1 MAVYTNRDRQTITT
15 TEEVG
20 RGGEGVV
27 YRVAGRSDLVAKI
40 YHPALRTYTR
50 QAKLTAM
57 VTQPPP
63 DEGRALVPL
72 HVSLAW
78 PTDLLFNAD
87 AFAGFLMPRIER
99 SPNLVALFNPQLRGQ
114 RYPHADRRFLL
125 RTAQNLATVLAALHS
140 RGHVVGDLNQKNILV
155 KANALVTLVDTDSF
169 QILAHNGQYYRCGV
183 GVPDYTAPE
192 LQGQGLATSDR
203 QPYHDCFGLSVLL
216 FQLLMEGYHPFTGRP
231 LTTAFS
237 EIDQL
242 SLHCLQ
248 QGVFPYSNN
257 RAVAPPP
264 AAPPFTWLPRQIRRL
279 FLQSFLVGYRDPTQ
293 RPTAAIW
300 AQALGQAGLNLI
312 QCQRHPQHWY
322 SNHLDQCPFCALQP
336 KPAPKLAPKPLSG
349 LSTVSQSVGSTIGRP
364 TSMPTISTIPGFTW
378 LPGCVINVLKILGI
392 LYLVPLVFNLLF
404 NGYWPILLVAVIVLL
419 RFSARR
425 QKVVP
430 VAVRCYHWLVT
441 VGRQLWRSL
450 QVSYRWLAPRA
461 QWLGHAALVSWR
473 RTPAFAK
480 QLVPIVLLIGFL
492 AAISYFGDS
501 PNAVRQPPSPL
512 VTAQPIPLRES
523 PLATPTLI
531 VRAR

>member
-1 MAVYTNRDRQTITT
+1 MAVYTNRDRQTIVT

-57 VTQPPP
+57 VMQPSL
-63 DEGRALVPL
+63 DEGGTLVPP

-78 PTDLLFNAD
+78 PTDLLFAAD

-99 SPNLVALFNPQLRGQ
+99 SPNLVALFNPQLRRQ
-114 RYPHADRRFLL
+114 RYPHVDRRFLL
-125 RTAQNLATVLAALHS
+125 RTAQNLATLLAALHS

-169 QILAHNGQYYRCGV
+169 QIRDHNGQCYRCGV

-192 LQGQGLATSDR
+192 LQGQGLAASDR

-231 LTTAFS
+231 LTAALS

-248 QGVFPYSNN
+248 QGLFPYSNN
-257 RAVAPPP
+257 TAVQPPP
-264 AAPPFTWLPRQIRRL
+264 AAPPFTWLPAEIRHL
-279 FLQSFLVGYRDPTQ
+279 FLQSFLNGYTQPTQ

-312 QCQRHPQHWY
+312 QCDHHPQHWY
-322 SNHLDQCPFCALQP
+322 SNHLEHCPVCALP
-336 KPAPKLAPKPLSG
+336 PKLAPTPVPVNQGGGSPASQPPSAPTLSN
-349 LSTVSQSVGSTIGRP
+349 LPS
-364 TSMPTISTIPGFTW
+364 FTGM
-378 LPGCVINVLKILGI
+378 PGCVVNVLKILAF
-392 LYLVPLVFNLLF
+392 LYLAPIVFTLLLD
-404 NGYWPILLVAVIVLL
+404 GYWPLLLVALFVILKFAKLRQNVL
-419 RFSARR
+419 
-425 QKVVP
+425 P
-430 VAVRCYHWLVT
+430 VTVRCYHWLVT
-441 VGRQLWRSL
+441 TSRQLGHGL
-450 QVSYRWLAPRA
+450 LVSYRWLLPRLCQLGRAIVVGWGRAPT
-461 QWLGHAALVSWR
+461 LVKEL
-473 RTPAFAK
+473 F
-480 QLVPIVLLIGFL
+480 PIALLILVL
-492 AAISYFGDS
+492 AAISYFGDRS
-501 PNAVRQPPSPL
+501 AARSQPTSPL
-512 VTAQPIPLRES
+512 VTASPAPLQES
-523 PLATPTLI
+523 PLAMPTVI
-531 VRAR
+531 VRGR